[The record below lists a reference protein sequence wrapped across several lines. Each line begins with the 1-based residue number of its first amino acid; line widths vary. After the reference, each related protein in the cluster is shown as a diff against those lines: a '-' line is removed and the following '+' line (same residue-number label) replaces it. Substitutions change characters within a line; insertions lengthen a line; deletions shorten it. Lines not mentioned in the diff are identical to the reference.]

1 VKRTPMVPAWRRR
14 PIRPKP
20 WSGAIGIHGTLWM
33 VRVAINLQ
41 NALEGD
47 FYWVHFGQI
56 AGRIGRRLDAAG
68 H

>member
-1 VKRTPMVPAWRRR
+1 MVPAWRRR

-47 FYWVHFGQI
+47 FYWVHFSARSLAESAVG
-56 AGRIGRRLDAAG
+56 
-68 H
+68 